1 MTIVEQ
7 KFLVSPKGKI
17 RQNQVN
23 RLPQTGYTCTHAV
36 TSLQLQNTLA
46 GHPRMQSDQAQLRG
60 PSATIL
66 AAKVLDIKL
75 LVPLFT

>member
-1 MTIVEQ
+1 MLYFATKMILNNKEPILPQ
-7 KFLVSPKGKI
+7 ING
-17 RQNQVN
+17 
-23 RLPQTGYTCTHAV
+23 LPQTGYTCTHAV